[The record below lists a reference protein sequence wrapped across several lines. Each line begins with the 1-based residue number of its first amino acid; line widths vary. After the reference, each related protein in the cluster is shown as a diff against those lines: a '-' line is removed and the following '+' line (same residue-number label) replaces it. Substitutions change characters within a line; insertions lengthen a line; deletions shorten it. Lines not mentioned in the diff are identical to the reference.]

1 MRYRFPLCLSLTLFV
16 QPAFADFTISSFSYY
31 DVAFNDQLDGDCHY
45 DARIT
50 GTLTPVYSRADWSRD
65 VEAHFD
71 ISAHLYC
78 PHMTPSHRK
87 EHIAQTGPITR
98 EHVEALLSRHATM
111 TRIDV
116 THRCLYV
123 PTVQFRGESLV
134 RTSLETR
141 CTRLSE

>member
-1 MRYRFPLCLSLTLFV
+1 MRYRFPLGLSLALFV
-16 QPAFADFTISSFSYY
+16 QPAVADFTISSFSYY
-31 DVAFNDQLDGDCHY
+31 DVAFENHVDGDCHY

-50 GTLTPVYSRADWSRD
+50 GSLTPVYSRADWSRE

-71 ISAHLYC
+71 ISAHLSC
-78 PHMTPSHRK
+78 PHMAPLHTEQR
-87 EHIAQTGPITR
+87 IGQTGPITR
-98 EHVEALLSRHATM
+98 EYVEALLSRHATM

-116 THRCLYV
+116 MHRCLYV